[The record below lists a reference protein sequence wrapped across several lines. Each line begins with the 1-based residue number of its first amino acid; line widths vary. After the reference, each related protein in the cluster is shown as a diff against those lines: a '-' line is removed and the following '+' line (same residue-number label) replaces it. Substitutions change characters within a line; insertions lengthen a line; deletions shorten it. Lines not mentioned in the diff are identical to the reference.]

1 MHGLA
6 FPQDQGM
13 NPVLLISIAF
23 SLLFVSGCGVGS
35 IYGPS
40 RYGETK
46 LGENLHR
53 VTFRGGHHPVTGEL
67 CLLRCAEL
75 CREAGFPHFEVVDS
89 ETGSSLR
96 TMPSAYPFHQ
106 HYHMDE
112 PFLEDIPF
120 ATKTIRFRNGQP
132 EGGFAYEASEIE
144 GSIKRKY
151 EISD

>member
-1 MHGLA
+1 MKPA
-6 FPQDQGM
+6 
-13 NPVLLISIAF
+13 LLLSIA
-23 SLLFVSGCGVGS
+23 SLLLFVSGGGVGS
-35 IYGPS
+35 LYGPS

-46 LGENLHR
+46 IGENLLR

-75 CREAGFPHFEVVDS
+75 CRQAGFTHFEVVDS

-96 TMPSAYPFHQ
+96 TIPSAYPFHQ

-112 PFLEDIPF
+112 PFIEDIPF
-120 ATKTIRFRNGQP
+120 ATKTIRLRNGQP
-132 EGGFAYEASEIE
+132 EGGFAYKAAEIE

-151 EISD
+151 EINN

>member
-1 MHGLA
+1 MKPA
-6 FPQDQGM
+6 
-13 NPVLLISIAF
+13 LLLSIA
-23 SLLFVSGCGVGS
+23 SLFLFVTGCGVGS
-35 IYGPS
+35 LYGPS

-46 LGENLHR
+46 IGENLLR

-75 CREAGFPHFEVVDS
+75 CRQAGFTHFEVVDS
-89 ETGSSLR
+89 ETGSSLH
-96 TMPSAYPFHQ
+96 TIPSAYPFHQ

-132 EGGFAYEASEIE
+132 EAGFAYEAVEIE

-151 EISD
+151 EITK